1 MDVLKT
7 IKTAGYAAA
16 LAVLAGCA
24 GQVKEDV
31 AVTDAA
37 GQSSVESTVE
47 STAASSPAPTEAV
60 SGTSSS
66 QMSQGAAQS
75 GVSGAEITRESLKA
89 SALAADTLFFFE
101 FDKSDLRQDAL
112 DDLDAHA
119 KYLVAD
125 RAARVRLEGHADER
139 GTRAYNLA
147 LGERR
152 ANAVARYLVIQGV
165 NRAQIETMSY
175 GEERPLSLARDESGW
190 SRNRRVELIY
200 Q

>member
-7 IKTAGYAAA
+7 IKMASFAAA
-16 LAVLAGCA
+16 FAVLAGCA

-31 AVTDAA
+31 AVSDA
-37 GQSSVESTVE
+37 
-47 STAASSPAPTEAV
+47 TAERAPETATATAAPTEAV
-60 SGTSSS
+60 SGTGSS
-66 QMSQGAAQS
+66 QASQGASQS
-75 GVSGAEITRESLKA
+75 AVSGAEITRESLKA

-125 RAARVRLEGHADER
+125 RGARVRLEGHADER

-190 SRNRRVELIY
+190 GRNRRVELIY

>member
-7 IKTAGYAAA
+7 IKMASFVAAF
-16 LAVLAGCA
+16 AVLAGCA

-31 AVTDAA
+31 AVSDA
-37 GQSSVESTVE
+37 
-47 STAASSPAPTEAV
+47 TAERAPETATATAAPTEAV
-60 SGTSSS
+60 SGAGSS
-66 QMSQGAAQS
+66 QASQGASQS
-75 GVSGAEITRESLKA
+75 AVSGAEITRESLKA

-125 RAARVRLEGHADER
+125 RGARVRLEGHADER

>member
-1 MDVLKT
+1 MNVLKQAR
-7 IKTAGYAAA
+7 IAGIAVI

-24 GQVKEDV
+24 GQVNQS
-31 AVTDAA
+31 DAA
-37 GQSSVESTVE
+37 GASAGASDASAAAAASVEQLK
-47 STAASSPAPTEAV
+47 SSA
-60 SGTSSS
+60 
-66 QMSQGAAQS
+66 M
-75 GVSGAEITRESLKA
+75 
-89 SALAADTLFFFE
+89 AADTLFFFE
-101 FDKSDLRQDAL
+101 FDSSDLKQEAL

-119 KYLVAD
+119 KFLVAD
-125 RAARVRLEGHADER
+125 RNAKVRLEGHADER

-165 NRAQIETMSY
+165 NRTQIESVSY
-175 GEERPLSLARDESGW
+175 GEERPLSLVRDESGW

>member
-1 MDVLKT
+1 MKVLEQAR
-7 IKTAGYAAA
+7 IAGIAVI

-24 GQVKEDV
+24 GQVNQED
-31 AVTDAA
+31 A
-37 GQSSVESTVE
+37 
-47 STAASSPAPTEAV
+47 AASSTATD
-60 SGTSSS
+60 SS
-66 QMSQGAAQS
+66 QGSAAAASVEQ
-75 GVSGAEITRESLKA
+75 LKA
-89 SALAADTLFFFE
+89 SAMAADTLFFFE
-101 FDKSDLRQDAL
+101 FDKSDLKQDAL

-119 KYLVAD
+119 KFLVAD
-125 RAARVRLEGHADER
+125 RNAKVRLEGHADER

-165 NRAQIETMSY
+165 NRTQIETVSY
-175 GEERPLSLARDESGW
+175 GEERPLSLVRDDSGW

>member
-1 MDVLKT
+1 MNVLKQAR
-7 IKTAGYAAA
+7 IAGIAVI

-24 GQVKEDV
+24 GQVNES
-31 AVTDAA
+31 A
-37 GQSSVESTVE
+37 SNVESAE
-47 STAASSPAPTEAV
+47 ERAAREAR
-60 SGTSSS
+60 
-66 QMSQGAAQS
+66 Q
-75 GVSGAEITRESLKA
+75 AEFEASRASVDNLKA
-89 SALAADTLFFFE
+89 SAMAADTLFFFE
-101 FDKSDLRQDAL
+101 FDSSDLKQEAL

-119 KYLVAD
+119 KFLVAD
-125 RAARVRLEGHADER
+125 RNAKVRLEGHADER

-165 NRAQIETMSY
+165 NRTQIESVSY
-175 GEERPLSLARDESGW
+175 GEERPLSLVRDESGW

>member
-1 MDVLKT
+1 M
-7 IKTAGYAAA
+7 ASFAAA
-16 LAVLAGCA
+16 FAVLAGCA

-31 AVTDAA
+31 AVTDA
-37 GQSSVESTVE
+37 
-47 STAASSPAPTEAV
+47 TAERAPETATATEAPTEAV
-60 SGTSSS
+60 SGAGSS
-66 QMSQGAAQS
+66 QASQGASQS
-75 GVSGAEITRESLKA
+75 AVSGAEITRESLKA

-125 RAARVRLEGHADER
+125 RGARVRLEGHADER

-175 GEERPLSLARDESGW
+175 G
-190 SRNRRVELIY
+190 
-200 Q
+200 

>member
-1 MDVLKT
+1 MNVLKQAR
-7 IKTAGYAAA
+7 IAGIAVI

-24 GQVKEDV
+24 GQVNES
-31 AVTDAA
+31 A
-37 GQSSVESTVE
+37 SNVESAE
-47 STAASSPAPTEAV
+47 ERAAREARQAEFEASQASAASV
-60 SGTSSS
+60 DN
-66 QMSQGAAQS
+66 
-75 GVSGAEITRESLKA
+75 LKA
-89 SALAADTLFFFE
+89 SAMAADTLFFFE
-101 FDKSDLRQDAL
+101 FDSSDLKQEAL

-119 KYLVAD
+119 KFLVAD
-125 RAARVRLEGHADER
+125 RNAKVRLEGHADER

-165 NRAQIETMSY
+165 NRTQIESVSY
-175 GEERPLSLARDESGW
+175 GEERPLSLVRDDSGW

>member
-1 MDVLKT
+1 MNVLKQAR
-7 IKTAGYAAA
+7 IAGIALI

-24 GQVKEDV
+24 GQVNQG
-31 AVTDAA
+31 DAA
-37 GQSSVESTVE
+37 GASAGAVDGSSAS
-47 STAASSPAPTEAV
+47 AASAASVAQLK
-60 SGTSSS
+60 SSA
-66 QMSQGAAQS
+66 M
-75 GVSGAEITRESLKA
+75 
-89 SALAADTLFFFE
+89 AADTLFFFE
-101 FDKSDLRQDAL
+101 FDSSDLKQEAL

-119 KYLVAD
+119 KFLVAD
-125 RAARVRLEGHADER
+125 RNAKVRLEGHADER

-165 NRAQIETMSY
+165 NRTQIETVSY
-175 GEERPLSLARDESGW
+175 GEERPLSLVRDDSGW

>member
-1 MDVLKT
+1 MNVLKQA
-7 IKTAGYAAA
+7 KVAGLVAL

-24 GQVKEDV
+24 GQVNEGGVDSSDAFSASGASDSNMSAEREEQLTAEQV
-31 AVTDAA
+31 AERKATAMAA
-37 GQSSVESTVE
+37 G
-47 STAASSPAPTEAV
+47 
-60 SGTSSS
+60 
-66 QMSQGAAQS
+66 
-75 GVSGAEITRESLKA
+75 
-89 SALAADTLFFFE
+89 TLFFFE
-101 FDKSDLRQDAL
+101 FDKADLKPEAL

-119 KYLVAD
+119 KFLSAD
-125 RAARVRLEGHADER
+125 RAAKIRLEGHADER

-165 NRAQIETMSY
+165 NRTQIESISY
-175 GEERPLSLARDESGW
+175 GEERPLSLARDEDGW

>member
-1 MDVLKT
+1 MGVLKT
-7 IKTAGYAAA
+7 IKMAGFATAF
-16 LAVLAGCA
+16 AVLAGCA

-31 AVTDAA
+31 AVTDATP
-37 GQSSVESTVE
+37 ESASE
-47 STAASSPAPTEAV
+47 TATPTPAPTEAV
-60 SGTSSS
+60 SGSASS
-66 QMSQGAAQS
+66 QASQGASQS
-75 GVSGAEITRESLKA
+75 AVSGAEITRESLKA

-125 RAARVRLEGHADER
+125 RGARVRLEGHADER

-190 SRNRRVELIY
+190 GRNRRVELIY

>member
-1 MDVLKT
+1 MNVLKQAR
-7 IKTAGYAAA
+7 IAGIALI

-24 GQVKEDV
+24 GQVNQG
-31 AVTDAA
+31 DAA
-37 GQSSVESTVE
+37 GASAGAVDGSSAS
-47 STAASSPAPTEAV
+47 AASAAESVAQLK
-60 SGTSSS
+60 SSA
-66 QMSQGAAQS
+66 M
-75 GVSGAEITRESLKA
+75 
-89 SALAADTLFFFE
+89 AADTLFFFE
-101 FDKSDLRQDAL
+101 FDSSDLKQEAL

-119 KYLVAD
+119 KFLVAD
-125 RAARVRLEGHADER
+125 RNAKVRLEGHADER

-165 NRAQIETMSY
+165 NRTQIETVSY
-175 GEERPLSLARDESGW
+175 GEERPLSLVRDDSGW

>member
-7 IKTAGYAAA
+7 IKMASFAAA
-16 LAVLAGCA
+16 FAVLAGCA

-31 AVTDAA
+31 AVSDA
-37 GQSSVESTVE
+37 
-47 STAASSPAPTEAV
+47 TAERAPETATATAAPTEAV
-60 SGTSSS
+60 SGAGSS
-66 QMSQGAAQS
+66 QASQGASQS
-75 GVSGAEITRESLKA
+75 AVSGAEITRESLKA

-125 RAARVRLEGHADER
+125 RGARVRLEGHADER

>member
-1 MDVLKT
+1 MKVLEQAR
-7 IKTAGYAAA
+7 IAGIALI

-24 GQVKEDV
+24 GQVNQE
-31 AVTDAA
+31 DAA
-37 GQSSVESTVE
+37 TAS
-47 STAASSPAPTEAV
+47 STAADSSQ
-60 SGTSSS
+60 SSS
-66 QMSQGAAQS
+66 AADAAALSVEQ
-75 GVSGAEITRESLKA
+75 LKA
-89 SALAADTLFFFE
+89 SAMAADTLFFFE
-101 FDKSDLRQDAL
+101 FDKSDLKQDAL

-119 KYLVAD
+119 KFLVAD
-125 RAARVRLEGHADER
+125 RNAKVRLEGHADER

-165 NRAQIETMSY
+165 NRTQIETVSY
-175 GEERPLSLARDESGW
+175 GEERPLSLVRDDSGW